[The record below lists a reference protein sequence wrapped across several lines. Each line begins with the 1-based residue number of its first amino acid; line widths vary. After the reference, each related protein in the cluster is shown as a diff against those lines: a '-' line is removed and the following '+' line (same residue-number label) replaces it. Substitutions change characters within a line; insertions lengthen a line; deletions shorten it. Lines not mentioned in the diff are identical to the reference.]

1 MDQNF
6 FPKLISLIISL
17 KQYETFQV
25 LKQGLCII
33 SSALKRSSME
43 DLREAWRPVLWLYHD
58 PGKKWQVTDLN
69 QRALRNS
76 RGGKRELIIL

>member
-6 FPKLISLIISL
+6 FAKLISLIIFL

-33 SSALKRSSME
+33 SSALKRSS
-43 DLREAWRPVLWLYHD
+43 LEAIWKIY
-58 PGKKWQVTDLN
+58 GKHGGQFCGYTMILV
-69 QRALRNS
+69 RNG
-76 RGGKRELIIL
+76 R